1 MVFSSMPFL
10 YLLFPV
16 AFIAYFIIPNRVW
29 RNIVLLI
36 VSLLFYSWGEPKLV
50 LLMLAVSL
58 TAYLGGLTMDYAA
71 GRDRPRLKKA
81 VCAITVV
88 LLVGNLFVF
97 KYLNFAVDNLN
108 RLPGISL
115 SLPAIALPIGISFY
129 TFQILSYVI
138 DLYRGKVAVQRNFF
152 YLTLYVSFFPQ
163 LIAGP
168 IVRYQTVEDEIRN
181 RKETVEDEA
190 AGTRRFIIGLA
201 KKVLLANAMAPI
213 AEIVYAGSPQLY
225 GTAMY
230 WVAALAYTFQIYFD
244 FSGYS
249 DMAIGLGR
257 IFGFHF
263 LENFNY
269 PFIATSITDFWR
281 RWHISMSSWFR
292 DYVYIPMG
300 GSRVGRGRWVFNIVV
315 VWALTGLW
323 HGANWNYLLWGLSFA
338 VLLTAE
344 KLFLGRL
351 LERLPAAAR
360 WLYTFFL
367 VIPTMVIFCLNDLSQ
382 MGSALAS
389 MVIYRPTDW
398 FGVVAENSETL
409 RAVYCLPLGF
419 ICMLPIAKRISLPD
433 SPAARLVSNMIHLGL
448 AAACVIA
455 IISSAYNPFIYF
467 RF

>member
-10 YLLFPV
+10 YFLFPV
-16 AFIAYFIIPNRVW
+16 AFIAYFIVPNRVW

-36 VSLLFYSWGEPKLV
+36 VSLLFYSWGEPRLV
-50 LLMLAVSL
+50 LLMLAASL
-58 TAYLGGLTMDYAA
+58 AAYTGGLVMDLAA
-71 GRDRPRLKKA
+71 RQDRARLKKLACA
-81 VCAITVV
+81 VTVT

-97 KYLNFAVDNLN
+97 KYLNFTVDNLN
-108 RLPGISL
+108 RIVGGGISL
-115 SLPAIALPIGISFY
+115 PEIVLPIGISFY

-168 IVRYQTVEDEIRN
+168 IVRYQTVENEIRG
-181 RKETVEDEA
+181 RKETVEDAA
-190 AGTRRFIIGLA
+190 AGARRFVIGLA
-201 KKVLLANAMAPI
+201 KKVLLANALAPI
-213 AEIVYAGSPQLY
+213 AETIYAGPPDIY

-257 IFGFHF
+257 VFGFHF

-269 PFIATSITDFWR
+269 PFIAKSITDFWR

-300 GSRVGRGRWVFNIVV
+300 GSRVSRSRWVFNILV

-323 HGANWNYLLWGLSFA
+323 HGANWNYLLWGLCFA
-338 VLLTAE
+338 VLLTVE

-351 LERLPAAAR
+351 LERLPGAAR

-367 VIPTMVIFCLNDLSQ
+367 VVPTMVIFCLNDLGQ
-382 MGSALAS
+382 MGAALVS
-389 MVIYRPTDW
+389 MFTYRPTDW
-398 FGVVAENSETL
+398 LGAVAADSEIL
-409 RAVYCLPLGF
+409 RAVYCLPLSF
-419 ICMLPIAKRISLPD
+419 VCMLPIAKWVRLPD
-433 SPAARLVSNMIHLGL
+433 NAGGRVVSNLVCLGL

-455 IISSAYNPFIYF
+455 IVSSAYNPFIYF